1 MMSLHFVSII
11 SLVLREF
18 QLFTCDVIISTFYVN
33 MTFDFSSHD
42 YNLSI
47 STVIIMTF

>member
-1 MMSLHFVSII
+1 MMSLHFPSII
-11 SLVLREF
+11 SLMF
-18 QLFTCDVIISTFYVN
+18 SIFTCDVIISTFYVN